1 MDDWQ
6 LLQDYAQRGSEA
18 AFRALVER
26 HLGFVQ
32 AAARRQVND
41 SQRAEDVTQ
50 AVFILLARKA
60 RSFRRDV
67 VLPGW
72 LFRTTRFVAARAARA
87 EQRRQRREQEAFE
100 MQQLHSAESASPALS
115 PLLDEALARLGERDR
130 NAVLLRFAQDQSL
143 REVGAQLGVSE
154 DAAKKR
160 VSRALEKLRAF
171 FARRG
176 FTLSVAVLAGVLAP
190 HLAPAELVARVAAKA
205 LAGGAASGA
214 ALPPLVRETLSAWRW
229 ARLKLAGYLAASLA
243 GLVGLGVA
251 LTPPRPAAPTP
262 AGKGDGPMASA
273 APAAASQ
280 LPAPSR
286 AARPARS
293 RERVLHF
300 HVVAK
305 DTGEAV
311 ALAPLAVNTVAD
323 DGWKQRFDLATDE
336 NGFTDVP
343 YPASAGRLDVG
354 VLSSGWAARFV
365 TWTPGH
371 ADAVPSDYTLRLD
384 RLTNS
389 MGGWLRDAQGRP
401 VANAQV
407 TVSFGSTGD
416 YANRETPRERPGV
429 MGEAPVA
436 RSDAQGWWTCA
447 VIPPEGNGGF
457 QLTARHP
464 DFRPTEIISG
474 YSGNTV
480 DAGKTRRLQ
489 LLWSG
494 RLVTPMDG
502 GVILIGR
509 ALDEAGHPIA
519 GAQVEHEPFADSVH
533 AIFAEADADGYFAF
547 SKLAPSDFDF
557 VVKAAGFT
565 PEYRS
570 VSVRDGMGPVEVRL
584 SPGAL
589 LRLRLVDERGD
600 PVGGATVSL
609 EQWGEHRQKLK
620 WSAESDPDGRI
631 EWNSAPRDGELELY
645 AKKPDWC
652 YTRDIRFKADGEEHD
667 ITMRQALEVTGRVTD
682 AATGQPVAEAKAFP
696 GYGEGEHAWERL
708 DTRHSADGHYTVRF
722 EENKMP
728 WRVRVEADG
737 YAPFVSDPLPADF
750 GGALAVQLQPLDPA
764 KTITGTV
771 LRPDGQPAVG
781 AEVALLT
788 LEHNVQLTGTH
799 FRSTTRPDLIKTT
812 DARGSFWFNADPEA
826 HTVVAASS
834 NGFVRVRICG
844 PRRPITMQLQPWGR
858 IEGGIDPSARTRPIE
873 GVMLEDPV
881 VANYEGRVDLGF
893 PQAKPDAEGRFAF
906 DLVPPVTLC
915 LWLNSGVGLP
925 FHNATVLRVPPG
937 ETTNVVIV
945 ETGWWVKGRLV
956 ADGPTPDWSK
966 AVVFAELDA
975 GVPEPQPPAS
985 LTGDAARLWLVDF
998 WDSDA
1003 GRWQAATNTSMKL
1016 NVEADGSF
1024 CSESTRPPGECRLRV
1039 ATTFGYFERILRI
1052 SAPPDGT
1059 GAFCDLGA
1067 VRLVKGSA
1075 GAAK

>member
-1 MDDWQ
+1 
-6 LLQDYAQRGSEA
+6 
-18 AFRALVER
+18 
-26 HLGFVQ
+26 
-32 AAARRQVND
+32 
-41 SQRAEDVTQ
+41 
-50 AVFILLARKA
+50 
-60 RSFRRDV
+60 
-67 VLPGW
+67 
-72 LFRTTRFVAARAARA
+72 
-87 EQRRQRREQEAFE
+87 

-143 REVGAQLGVSE
+143 REVSAQLGVSE
-154 DAAKKR
+154 EAAKKR
-160 VSRALEKLRAF
+160 VSRALERLRAF

-176 FTLSVAVLAGVLAP
+176 FTLSVAVLAGVLTH
-190 HLAPAELVARVAAKA
+190 HLAPAAPAELAARVTAKA

-214 ALPPLVRETLSAWRW
+214 AVPLLVRETLSAWRW
-229 ARLKLAGYLAASLA
+229 ARLKLAGFLAASLA

-251 LTPPRPAAPTP
+251 LTPQRLAAPTP

-273 APAAASQ
+273 APATASQ
-280 LPAPSR
+280 LPAPGR
-286 AARPARS
+286 AARPKRL

-311 ALAPLAVNTVAD
+311 AHAPLAVNTVAD
-323 DGWKQRFDLATDE
+323 DGWKQRFGLATDE
-336 NGFTDVP
+336 NGFADVP

-365 TWTPGH
+365 TWTPGRD
-371 ADAVPSDYTLRLD
+371 DAVPSDYTLRLD
-384 RLTNS
+384 RLTSS

-401 VANAQV
+401 VADAQV
-407 TVSFGSTGD
+407 TVFCGSNGD
-416 YANRETPRERPGV
+416 YANRERPRERPGV

-457 QLTARHP
+457 QLTTRHP
-464 DFRPTEIISG
+464 DFRPTEIISS

-480 DAGKTRRLQ
+480 DADKTRRLQ

-494 RLVTPMDG
+494 RLVTQMDA
-502 GVILIGR
+502 GVTLIGR

-519 GAQVEHEPFADSVH
+519 GAIVEHEPFVM
-533 AIFAEADADGYFAF
+533 EPLTTQADADGYFAF
-547 SKLAPSDFDF
+547 SKLEPSDFDF
-557 VVKAAGFT
+557 VVKATGFA

-570 VSVRDGMGPVEVRL
+570 VSVRAGMEPVEVRL
-584 SPGAL
+584 SPGAV
-589 LRLRLVDERGD
+589 LRLKLVDERGD
-600 PVGGATVSL
+600 PVGGATVGL

-620 WSAESDPDGRI
+620 WSAESDPGGRI
-631 EWNSAPRDGELELY
+631 EWNSAQREGELELY

-652 YTRDIRFKADGEEHD
+652 YTRDIRLKADGEEHLVA
-667 ITMRQALEVTGRVTD
+667 MRRALEVTGRVTD
-682 AATGQPVAEAKAFP
+682 AATGEPVAEAKAFP

-708 DTRHSADGHYTVRF
+708 DTRHSADGHYTVHF
-722 EENKMP
+722 EENKLP

-737 YAPFVSDPLPADF
+737 YAPFVSGPLPPDF
-750 GGALAVQLQPLDPA
+750 GGVLDVQLQRLDLTQA
-764 KTITGTV
+764 IRGTV
-771 LRPDGQPAVG
+771 LRPDGQPAAG

-799 FRSTTRPDLIKTT
+799 FRSTTRPDLIKTA

-826 HTVVAASS
+826 HTVVAANS
-834 NGFVRVRICG
+834 NGFVRVRIRG

-881 VANYEGRVDLGF
+881 VADYEGRVDLGF
-893 PQAKPDAEGRFAF
+893 RQAKPDAEGRFAF

-925 FHNATVLRVPPG
+925 FHNATVLRVPAG

-966 AVVFAELDA
+966 AVVFAELDS
-975 GVPEPQPPAS
+975 GVPEPQPPAG
-985 LTGDAARLWLVDF
+985 LTGDAARFWLVDF
-998 WDSDA
+998 WDSGA

-1024 CSESTRPPGECRLRV
+1024 CSESTRPAGECRLRV
-1039 ATTFGYFERILRI
+1039 ATTFGYFEQMVRI

-1067 VRLVKGSA
+1067 VRLVKGAA
-1075 GAAK
+1075 GKVK